1 MKKNTQTTTTCR
13 ALKAALLLALVSLL
27 PGTVMAEKVN
37 LNTANAEAIQYI
49 PGIGLN
55 RANQIIQERE
65 KLGKFSNL
73 EQVDAVP
80 GIGERTMIDVR
91 KYGSLDTG
99 VSELTEEMKSNQPQR
114 SALNPAQ
121 TESKLSG

>member
-1 MKKNTQTTTTCR
+1 MKNTQTTSTSR
-13 ALKAALLLALVSLL
+13 VLKAVLLFALVSIL
-27 PGTVMAEKVN
+27 PGAVMAEKVN

-55 RANQIIQERE
+55 KANQIIQERE
-65 KLGKFSNL
+65 KLGKFSSM

-91 KYGSLDTG
+91 KHGALDSG
-99 VSELTEEMKSNQPQR
+99 VSELTEEMKANQPLR
-114 SALNPAQ
+114 SVVNSVPA
-121 TESKLSG
+121 ESKLSG

>member
-1 MKKNTQTTTTCR
+1 MKKTQTTFTGH
-13 ALKAALLLALVSLL
+13 ALKAALLLALVTVL
-27 PGTVMAEKVN
+27 PGTAIAEKVN

-55 RANQIIQERE
+55 KANQIILERE
-65 KLGKFSNL
+65 KLGKFSSM

-91 KYGSLDTG
+91 KHGSLESG
-99 VSELTEEMKSNQPQR
+99 VSELTEEMKANQPLR
-114 SALNPAQ
+114 SAQNPTQ
-121 TESKLSG
+121 SESKLSG